1 MSLVQLSQD
10 DDGSMILYVP
20 KRNFPPKKK
29 KKKNESDRLINL
41 IESKLLI
48 VITMIFMTSE
58 YIAKYRVSKIIPRR
72 LRRSYPEYI
81 CTVVCT
87 QLQTVTTKYTV
98 FLGT

>member
-1 MSLVQLSQD
+1 MYQKETSRQ
-10 DDGSMILYVP
+10 
-20 KRNFPPKKK
+20 KKKK